1 MGVEKEGTYK
11 GKIIVRNGGGHMEIE
26 GVQVKGT
33 FDVQKFFDTLA
44 MILSQKYGVTI
55 TVKVSK
61 KEDERK

>member
-1 MGVEKEGTYK
+1 
-11 GKIIVRNGGGHMEIE
+11 MEIE

-61 KEDERK
+61 KEDERLEQEKQVV